1 VARRPA
7 TDDDL
12 TTVGL
17 LFETNAG
24 LARELGRRL
33 EQDTQLSVQWFEVLL
48 RLYRTPEHRLRMSDL
63 AAQTTLTASGLTRA
77 IDRLEAIGLATRE
90 SCSTDRRVAYAVLT
104 PTGLARMDAALPV
117 HLRHI
122 GELVNEVLEPDE
134 MAAFAATLRKLRDA
148 VNPCAVAGTGD
159 ARVAESRG

>member
-1 VARRPA
+1 MPRGAD
-7 TDDDL
+7 DDDL

-17 LFETNAG
+17 LFETHAG

-33 EQDTQLSVQWFEVLL
+33 ERETQLSVQWFEVLL
-48 RLYRTPEHRLRMSDL
+48 RLYRTPDHRLRMSDL

-77 IDRLEAIGLATRE
+77 VDRLEAVGLATRE
-90 SCSTDRRVAYAVLT
+90 TCTADRRVAYAVLT
-104 PTGLARMDAALPV
+104 PEGVARMDAALPV

-122 GELVNEVLEPDE
+122 GELVNAVLEPEE

-148 VNPCAVAGTGD
+148 VNPCAVVGTQTP
-159 ARVAESRG
+159 AASTRST